1 MLISEAREAGSLAAS
16 RAHLPAAQLRRNLD
30 RKMRIAYIVTTLGIG
45 GAEKQTIQIAERMHA
60 RGHVVVLLVL
70 RGPCDQE
77 WETRLPVMRLNL
89 SKNILQVLRGL
100 RFARSFLSVYG
111 ADIVHSHTFP
121 ANLFARFLRAS
132 GSTARVINTIHNVRE
147 GNWLRSILYRATNR
161 WLTSST
167 AVSEAV
173 RESYVSPLPD
183 LAG

>member
-1 MLISEAREAGSLAAS
+1 
-16 RAHLPAAQLRRNLD
+16 
-30 RKMRIAYIVTTLGIG
+30 MRIAYIVTTLGIG

-77 WETRLPVMRLNL
+77 WETRLPVMCLNL
-89 SKNILQVLRGL
+89 SKNILQVLCGL